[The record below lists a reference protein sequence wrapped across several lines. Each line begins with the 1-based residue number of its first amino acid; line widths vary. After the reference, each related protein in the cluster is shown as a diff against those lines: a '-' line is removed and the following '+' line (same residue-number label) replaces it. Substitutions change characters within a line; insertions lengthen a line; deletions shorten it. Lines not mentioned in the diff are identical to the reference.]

1 MENSDNFFY
10 NPYTKR
16 MIKKGTQSHKNVL
29 KKIEFDKINA
39 SSEVPTTE
47 AVESK
52 IYNHQLSVEASTA
65 LKALTLRDKNLL
77 IRKLL
82 YERLMAIPIKN
93 RPGRPCKP
101 VITAKPVVV
110 NSKKPAKKK
119 NDISDTD
126 MTDSTSD
133 FDTDTDN

>member
-1 MENSDNFFY
+1 M
-10 NPYTKR
+10 
-16 MIKKGTQSHKNVL
+16 
-29 KKIEFDKINA
+29 
-39 SSEVPTTE
+39 PTTE

-65 LKALTLRDKNLL
+65 LKSLTQRDKNLL